1 MAEIATIARPYAE
14 AAFRVASGRKA
25 LGEWLDGLQLLAG
38 LVADPRLAA
47 ALDDP
52 KHGRGEKQKL
62 VASLLAGKAA
72 GDVAR
77 LADLLVENGRLSAI
91 ASELAHQFE
100 LLKLEA
106 ESTVDAHVTSAY
118 TLSDAEAKDLTVL
131 LESRY
136 GRKVNVTSTIDPDLI
151 GGVRIAVGDEVIDAS
166 VRGRLASMA
175 LTLQR

>member
-14 AAFRVASGRKA
+14 AAFRVAAGRKA

-38 LVADPRLAA
+38 LVADPALKA

-52 KHGRGEKQKL
+52 NRGKADKQKL
-62 VASLLAGKAA
+62 VAAVLQGKAA
-72 GDVAR
+72 DDIVR
-77 LADLLVENGRLSAI
+77 LADLLVENGRLTAI
-91 ASELAHQFE
+91 AAEMASQFE
-100 LLKLEA
+100 QLKLEA
-106 ESTVDAHVTSAY
+106 ESTLDAHVTSAFK
-118 TLSDAEAKDLTVL
+118 LSAQETKDLTAM

-136 GRKVNVTSTIDPDLI
+136 QRKVNVTSTIDQDLI

>member
-14 AAFRVASGRKA
+14 AAFRIAAGRKA
-25 LGEWLDGLQLLAG
+25 LGEWLDGVQLLAG
-38 LVADPRLAA
+38 LVADPALKA

-52 KHGRGEKQKL
+52 KRGRAEKQRL
-62 VASLLAGKAA
+62 VAALLQGKAA
-72 GDVAR
+72 DDIAR
-77 LADLLVENGRLSAI
+77 LADMLVENGRLTAI
-91 ASELAHQFE
+91 AAEVASQFE
-100 LLKLEA
+100 RLKLEA
-106 ESTVDAHVTSAY
+106 ESTLDAHVASAFK
-118 TLSDAEAKDLTVL
+118 LSAQETKDLKAM

-136 GRKVNVTSTIDPDLI
+136 QRAVNVTSTIDPELI

>member
-25 LGEWLDGLQLLAG
+25 LGEWLDGLHLLAG

-52 KHGRGEKQKL
+52 KQARSGKQKL
-62 VASLLAGKAA
+62 VAALLAGKAA
-72 GDVAR
+72 DDIAR

-91 ASELAHQFE
+91 AGEVAHQFE
-100 LLKLEA
+100 QLKLEA
-106 ESTVDAHVTSAY
+106 EATLDAHVTSAFK
-118 TLSDAEAKDLTVL
+118 LSAPETQSLTAM

-136 GRKVNVTSTIDPDLI
+136 QRKVNVTSTIDPDLI

>member
-14 AAFRVASGRKA
+14 AAFRIAAGRKA

-38 LVADPRLAA
+38 LVADAQLKA

-52 KHGRGEKQKL
+52 KRGKADKQKL
-62 VASLLAGKAA
+62 VASLLQGKAA
-72 GDVAR
+72 DDIAR
-77 LADLLVENGRLSAI
+77 MADLLVENGRLSAV
-91 ASELAHQFE
+91 AAELARQFE

-106 ESTVDAHVTSAY
+106 ESTLEAHVASAFK
-118 TLSDAEAKDLTVL
+118 LSAQETKDLKAM

-136 GRKVNVTSTIDPDLI
+136 QRTVNVTSTIDPELI

>member
-1 MAEIATIARPYAE
+1 MAEIATLARPYAE

-38 LVADPRLAA
+38 LVNDPRLKA

-52 KHGRGEKQKL
+52 KQGRGEKQKL
-62 VASLLAGKAA
+62 VAALLAGKTAD
-72 GDVAR
+72 DVAR

-91 ASELAHQFE
+91 AGELARQFE

-106 ESTVDAHVTSAY
+106 ESTVDAHVVSAY
-118 TLSDAEAKDLTVL
+118 ALSDAEARDLTAL

-136 GRKVNVTSTIDPDLI
+136 GRKVNVTSTIDPELI

>member
-14 AAFRVASGRKA
+14 AAFRVAAGRKA

-38 LVADPRLAA
+38 LVADPQLKS

-52 KHGRGEKQKL
+52 KRGKADKQKL
-62 VASLLAGKAA
+62 VASLLQGKAA
-72 GDVAR
+72 DDIAR
-77 LADLLVENGRLSAI
+77 LADLLVENGRIGAI
-91 ASELAHQFE
+91 AGELAQQFE
-100 LLKLEA
+100 QLKLEA
-106 ESTVDAHVTSAY
+106 EATLDAHVVSAFK
-118 TLSDAEAKDLTVL
+118 LSDKETKDLTAM
-131 LESRY
+131 LETRY
-136 GRKVNVTSTIDPDLI
+136 QRKVNVSSTIDPELI

>member
-14 AAFRVASGRKA
+14 AAFRVANGRKA
-25 LGEWLDGLQLLAG
+25 LGEWLEGLQLLAG
-38 LVADPRLAA
+38 LVADARLRA

-52 KHGRGEKQKL
+52 ERGRDEKQKL
-62 VASLLAGKAA
+62 VASLLQGQTAA
-72 GDVAR
+72 DVIR

-91 ASELAHQFE
+91 AGELAGQFE
-100 LLKLEA
+100 RLKLEA
-106 ESTVDAHVTSAY
+106 EATLEACVASAFP
-118 TLSDAEAKDLTVL
+118 LSAEESQDLTTL

-136 GRKVNVTSTIDPDLI
+136 QRKVNVTSTIDPELI

>member
-25 LGEWLDGLQLLAG
+25 LSAWLEGVQLLAG
-38 LVADPRLAA
+38 LVADPRLRS

-52 KHGRGEKQKL
+52 KRSKADKQRL
-62 VASLLAGKAA
+62 VAALLAGKAA
-72 GDVAR
+72 EDVGR
-77 LADLLVENGRLSAI
+77 LADLLIENGRLSAV
-91 ASELAHQFE
+91 ATELAHQFE
-100 LLKLEA
+100 RLKLEA
-106 ESTVDAHVTSAY
+106 EATVDAHVASAY
-118 TLSDAEAKDLTVL
+118 ALSAEETGDLKAL

>member
-14 AAFRVASGRKA
+14 AAFRVANGRKA
-25 LGEWLDGLQLLAG
+25 LGEWLDGVQLLAA
-38 LVADPRLAA
+38 LVADPRLGS

-52 KHGRGEKQKL
+52 KRSKADKQRL
-62 VASLLAGKAA
+62 VAALLAGKVA
-72 GDVAR
+72 DDIAR
-77 LADLLVENGRLSAI
+77 LADLLIENGRLSAI
-91 ASELAHQFE
+91 AGELAHQFE
-100 LLKLEA
+100 QLKLEA
-106 ESTVDAHVTSAY
+106 EATVDAHVASAY
-118 TLSDAEAKDLTVL
+118 ALSDQETGDLKSL

-136 GRKVNVTSTIDPDLI
+136 GRKVNVSSTIDPDLI